1 MRREAANVECI
12 LIADDLAGACDTGVH
27 FARCGLQ
34 SRVELTCSKH
44 RARSL
49 PDVFA
54 FNTNSRNDSTAQCR
68 HKIEALAADYSRLV
82 ANVIFKK
89 VDSTLRG
96 NVAEEI
102 VTAMRV
108 FKCGAAL
115 IAPAFPAMRRFVS
128 DGILNWTDASGS
140 GHIDIAGILAQQ
152 GISRETLIRMN
163 SSSRDMA
170 SKFNAYVQDGKQF
183 FIADSGS
190 QHDLHFA
197 VAVGT
202 ATSRRILWVGSAGLG
217 IALAEHMAKAGARRF
232 VPDLTDAPTLFVVGS
247 THPASLRQKQMLL
260 AATGAVEVAPETRTV
275 AVARRALRERRHV
288 VLTVKRGLSEF
299 SLRQFFDSLNDLSVA
314 ALFLTGGDTA
324 TLACKAVGA
333 RSIDLRDEI
342 VPGFPWGILNGG
354 MFHGLAVA
362 CKSGG
367 FGDEDALLCC
377 AEFFAPAR
385 RASI

>member
-1 MRREAANVECI
+1 
-12 LIADDLAGACDTGVH
+12 
-27 FARCGLQ
+27 
-34 SRVELTCSKH
+34 VELTCSKP

-54 FNTNSRNDSTAQCR
+54 FNTNSRNDSAAQCR
-68 HKIEALAADYSRLV
+68 HKIEALAVDYSRLV

-102 VTAMRV
+102 VTAMRT

-115 IAPAFPAMRRFVS
+115 IAPAFPAMRRFVC

-140 GHIDIAGILAQQ
+140 GHVDLAGILAQQ
-152 GISRETLIRMN
+152 GISREKLIRMN
-163 SSSRDMA
+163 SSSRYMA
-170 SKFNAYVQDGKQF
+170 SKFDAHVRDGKQF
-183 FIADSGS
+183 FIVDSES
-190 QHDLHFA
+190 QDDLHFA
-197 VAVGT
+197 VSVGT

-217 IALAEHMAKAGARRF
+217 IALAEHMAKAGAPRF
-232 VPDLTDAPTLFVVGS
+232 VPDVTDAPTLFVVGS

-260 AATGAVEVAPETRTV
+260 AATDAVEVAPEARTV
-275 AVARRALRERRHV
+275 AVARRAIRDRRHV
-288 VLTVKRGLSEF
+288 VLSVKRGLSEF
-299 SLRQFFDSLNDLSVA
+299 SLRQFFDGLNDLSVA

-342 VPGFPWGILNGG
+342 VPGFPWGVLDGG

-367 FGDEDALLCC
+367 FGDENSLLCC
-377 AEFFAPAR
+377 AEFFAPER